1 MLAPRVLLMEILEVL
16 FVCDCLMPLI
26 VILVPVSIGTF
37 VLNVVVML
45 LVSHGF
51 LELCAISFCVNLGK
65 MISLGALVPPSASC
79 SDVVVMAILSIA
91 T

>member
-51 LELCAISFCVNLGK
+51 LELCAISFCVNNLGA
-65 MISLGALVPPSASC
+65 MITLGALVISLWQRKKNMS
-79 SDVVVMAILSIA
+79 
-91 T
+91 